1 MPAMKTE
8 PCPYKVLHLLPS
20 ASDNEIRSAY
30 RKRALQTHPDK
41 GGSAEAFR
49 AVVAAFEVLIDP
61 GRRIG
66 FDVDMKK
73 QQEEK
78 MEKQFPKCPKWEE
91 PREPRDSRRKGSRG
105 SQSKDP
111 KGPQQEPKR
120 RDSKRRN
127 ESKDP
132 GATKRRKESK
142 PKESKSEAKDANDA
156 NDAKDAK
163 ENPTERPQSSAYDYD
178 ELFYKLMC
186 TNRKKAEEI
195 LNDLSEEVLRGL
207 AIFLASDDLKLK
219 PKVVRLALPG
229 PEHGKKRKKRTKVA
243 DNAAQVPVP
252 GAKTPAFGAVRG
264 VCRQYRSHAN
274 PDDNYVDYRASVGF
288 NNILVRSQ
296 TVRTLDAAV
305 DIHISMV
312 RLRQCFRSHLKAGKS
327 FGESLHEAVNA
338 FAAER
343 EVLNAEAVR
352 LVFRCRWGRRNVS
365 RTYHTHE
372 LDAFISAWEET
383 AKRQPLPRAP
393 AKAPKPLRRG
403 PKERAPQGGVR
414 RGGRERAQSLQAKF
428 QARVIWLRSKVRGI
442 LQRLEL
448 RQAKLLKKWG
458 VKVLPKDIQENT
470 FQAPDDSLCANFHMS
485 DGTQRPGPYRRSLA
499 EALRDLTELRRL
511 QRRQGDAAMLRRSTR
526 WTPMP

>member
-1 MPAMKTE
+1 M
-8 PCPYKVLHLLPS
+8 
-20 ASDNEIRSAY
+20 
-30 RKRALQTHPDK
+30 
-41 GGSAEAFR
+41 
-49 AVVAAFEVLIDP
+49 
-61 GRRIG
+61 
-66 FDVDMKK
+66 
-73 QQEEK
+73 QEEK
-78 MEKQFPKCPKWEE
+78 MEKQFPKCPKWEEPRE

-163 ENPTERPQSSAYDYD
+163 DAKENPTERPQSSAYDYD
-178 ELFYKLMC
+178 ELLYKLMC

-207 AIFLASDDLKLK
+207 AIFPASDDLKLK

-327 FGESLHEAVNA
+327 DLSP
-338 FAAER
+338 
-343 EVLNAEAVR
+343 
-352 LVFRCRWGRRNVS
+352 S
-365 RTYHTHE
+365 Y
-372 LDAFISAWEET
+372 
-383 AKRQPLPRAP
+383 
-393 AKAPKPLRRG
+393 KP
-403 PKERAPQGGVR
+403 
-414 RGGRERAQSLQAKF
+414 SF
-428 QARVIWLRSKVRGI
+428 F
-442 LQRLEL
+442 
-448 RQAKLLKKWG
+448 
-458 VKVLPKDIQENT
+458 D
-470 FQAPDDSLCANFHMS
+470 
-485 DGTQRPGPYRRSLA
+485 
-499 EALRDLTELRRL
+499 
-511 QRRQGDAAMLRRSTR
+511 
-526 WTPMP
+526 

>member
-1 MPAMKTE
+1 
-8 PCPYKVLHLLPS
+8 
-20 ASDNEIRSAY
+20 
-30 RKRALQTHPDK
+30 
-41 GGSAEAFR
+41 
-49 AVVAAFEVLIDP
+49 
-61 GRRIG
+61 
-66 FDVDMKK
+66 
-73 QQEEK
+73 
-78 MEKQFPKCPKWEE
+78 MEKQFPKCPKWEEPRE

-156 NDAKDAK
+156 KDAKDAK

-327 FGESLHEAVNA
+327 DLSP
-338 FAAER
+338 
-343 EVLNAEAVR
+343 
-352 LVFRCRWGRRNVS
+352 S
-365 RTYHTHE
+365 Y
-372 LDAFISAWEET
+372 
-383 AKRQPLPRAP
+383 
-393 AKAPKPLRRG
+393 KP
-403 PKERAPQGGVR
+403 
-414 RGGRERAQSLQAKF
+414 SF
-428 QARVIWLRSKVRGI
+428 F
-442 LQRLEL
+442 
-448 RQAKLLKKWG
+448 
-458 VKVLPKDIQENT
+458 D
-470 FQAPDDSLCANFHMS
+470 
-485 DGTQRPGPYRRSLA
+485 
-499 EALRDLTELRRL
+499 
-511 QRRQGDAAMLRRSTR
+511 
-526 WTPMP
+526 